1 MTPDNKRLIEYAR
14 TVGRKLSSHT
24 VRRKDGPA
32 GPAARIVYEG
42 ADLIQSL
49 ADALEQADKPAG
61 RQSASSTPSWNPF
74 WPTYRALTDNEKAL
88 HDAVKD
94 KATELLNLVQ
104 TIKPG
109 RYRLLSIT
117 ALEES
122 IMWAVKELTA

>member
-1 MTPDNKRLIEYAR
+1 MTPDNKRLIEEAR
-14 TVGRKLSSHT
+14 TIYNVPRYIMYPSRNSAAH
-24 VRRKDGPA
+24 VRGIIK
-32 GPAARIVYEG
+32 
-42 ADLIQSL
+42 SL
-49 ADALEQADKPAG
+49 ADALEQADKPAP
-61 RQSASSTPSWNPF
+61 PSYHPEAWNPF
-74 WPTYRALTDNEKAL
+74 RPTYRELTDDKKAL

-109 RYRLLSIT
+109 RYRSLSIT